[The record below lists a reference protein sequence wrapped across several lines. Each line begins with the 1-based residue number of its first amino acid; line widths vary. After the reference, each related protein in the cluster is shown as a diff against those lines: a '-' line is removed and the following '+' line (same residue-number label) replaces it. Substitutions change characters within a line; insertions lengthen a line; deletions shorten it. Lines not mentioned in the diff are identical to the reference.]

1 MKKNSKSGSS
11 ALDLFPDLFAE
22 KAETKAKPL
31 DAPIDFEQAPEQ
43 QEKPVKTKTTVE
55 TDPGSLAPPA
65 PPDTAWL
72 PEGVRRQEDDMGE
85 STRRGLIFITGD
97 GKRALVK
104 AKVEELGFLTHE
116 VFSADEA
123 IAEYDRLTYS
133 LVICDVED
141 AMPTF
146 HEYMKWQ
153 PMTRRRLTFYTLV
166 GKRLYTLYDL
176 QALSLSAN
184 MVVSDRH
191 LHYLEKILTK
201 GFADYEKLFN
211 PLLEELQVN
220 FQPQFS

>member
-1 MKKNSKSGSS
+1 MKENIKSGSS
-11 ALDLFPDLFAE
+11 ALDLFPDLFAK
-22 KAETKAKPL
+22 KAETKAEPV
-31 DAPIDFEQAPEQ
+31 DAPIEFEQTPEQ
-43 QEKPVKTKTTVE
+43 KDKPVQTRSTTSA
-55 TDPGSLAPPA
+55 DSGSLAPPE
-65 PPDTAWL
+65 PPDTTWL
-72 PEGVRRQEDDMGE
+72 PEGVRKQEDDLGE
-85 STRRGLIFITGD
+85 ATRRGLIFITSD

-104 AKVEELGFLTHE
+104 PKVEALGFLTHE

-123 IAEYDRLTYS
+123 ITEYDRLTYS

-153 PMTRRRLTFYTLV
+153 PMVRRRLTFYTLV

-220 FQPQFS
+220 FQPQLS